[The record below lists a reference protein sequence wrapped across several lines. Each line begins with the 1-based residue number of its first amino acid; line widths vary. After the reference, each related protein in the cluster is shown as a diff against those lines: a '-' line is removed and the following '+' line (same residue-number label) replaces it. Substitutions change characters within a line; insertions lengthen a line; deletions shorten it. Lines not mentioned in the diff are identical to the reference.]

1 MGFLFFNC
9 YFFFHFMLA
18 CCLESIDS
26 SVHTWIRS
34 SFPSFASFLR
44 SLPVRSF
51 LHSFACSF
59 VPSFLRSF
67 ARSFDLFVHTFA
79 RSFVCV
85 HSFFLSSLRLLVCLF
100 TCSFV
105 SSFVHSFFRSSSCL
119 LVCSFVP
126 FVHSSVRSLVRFFTY
141 IFKHLP
147 PFLVSETSITT
158 TAGGSDTW
166 KNNNNNNINNNGNK

>member
-1 MGFLFFNC
+1 MSSKFCTVTKGQHTIRCKQTGKKRHKHWKYIKRSVYSILRQSLKHSSLINTIISFNHDGIFQLGFLFFNC
-9 YFFFHFMLA
+9 YFFFFHFMFA

-67 ARSFDLFVHTFA
+67 VRFVRSHVRSFI
-79 RSFVCV
+79 RSFY
-85 HSFFLSSLRLLVCLF
+85 HPF
-100 TCSFV
+100 
-105 SSFVHSFFRSSSCL
+105 
-119 LVCSFVP
+119 VCSFAC
-126 FVHSSVRSLVRFFTY
+126 SLVR
-141 IFKHLP
+141 
-147 PFLVSETSITT
+147 S
-158 TAGGSDTW
+158 
-166 KNNNNNNINNNGNK
+166 